1 MASDTAH
8 KSDCFSRFKISK
20 ILVEHLFF
28 LCYNILVKKG
38 GKDMNLDD
46 LKKLS
51 EIFNNFAQPIAT
63 LIVGYIGSK
72 YVSKKSSKKRKK
84 K

>member
-1 MASDTAH
+1 
-8 KSDCFSRFKISK
+8 
-20 ILVEHLFF
+20 
-28 LCYNILVKKG
+28 
-38 GKDMNLDD
+38 MNLDD
-46 LKKLS
+46 LKKMS

-84 K
+84 KSFFI

>member
-1 MASDTAH
+1 M
-8 KSDCFSRFKISK
+8 
-20 ILVEHLFF
+20 FF
-28 LCYNILVKKG
+28 HSSLYIVVLLCYNNIVKRG

-72 YVSKKSSKKRKK
+72 YVSKKSKKRKK

>member
-1 MASDTAH
+1 
-8 KSDCFSRFKISK
+8 
-20 ILVEHLFF
+20 
-28 LCYNILVKKG
+28 
-38 GKDMNLDD
+38 MNLDD

-72 YVSKKSSKKRKK
+72 YMSAKRVLQRKAKEEIIFFPSSFI
-84 K
+84 